1 MKPRSSGCSP
11 LRRPS
16 ARTLIAPEVAV
27 PDRSLEA
34 ACRECGRSLTRERG
48 EAGPVRCGPCF
59 EAYLRGIDL
68 DFLASYGELGV
79 TSRRTVAE
87 TCLRSLVLEQPPAR
101 KVLAVAIM
109 EQFLLA
115 SGDLIGLHYAVKG
128 RHRQPIVRAFLSF
141 RPDAEAFGVFFA
153 EVQEASDEEL
163 LAALG
168 LPTPERAPARY
179 PGLDARSLTDTLES
193 LLRDLRTT
201 GQRSASALLLGES
214 AGGFLDARTGLAL
227 AETSSWLGGGELR
240 PDQVASLALDERRRQ
255 LVVQAMPVEE
265 HRLGEVVDAIDC
277 MARASANLIYAYL
290 TVQDEEARLRARPP

>member
-1 MKPRSSGCSP
+1 M
-11 LRRPS
+11 
-16 ARTLIAPEVAV
+16 

-34 ACRECGRSLTRERG
+34 VCRECGRSLTLETW
-48 EAGPVRCGPCF
+48 EARPVRCEPCF

-87 TCLRSLVLEQPPAR
+87 TCLRALVLEQPPAR

-115 SGDLIGLHYAVKG
+115 SGDLIGLHHALKG

-141 RPDAEAFGVFFA
+141 RLDAEASGVFFA
-153 EVQEASDEEL
+153 EVQEAPDEEL

-168 LPTPERAPARY
+168 LPTPECAPARY
-179 PGLDARSLTDTLES
+179 PGLDARNLTNALES

-201 GQRSASALLLGES
+201 GQRSTSALLLGEL
-214 AGGFLDARTGLAL
+214 AGGCLGVHAGPAL
-227 AETSSWLGGGELR
+227 ADTSSWLGGGELR
-240 PDQVASLALDERRRQ
+240 PDQVASLALDERRGQ

-265 HRLGEVVDAIDC
+265 RQLGEVVDAIDC
-277 MARASANLIYAYL
+277 MTRASANLIYAYL
-290 TVQDEEARLRARPP
+290 TVQDGEARLRALHSGVD

>member
-1 MKPRSSGCSP
+1 M
-11 LRRPS
+11 
-16 ARTLIAPEVAV
+16 
-27 PDRSLEA
+27 PDRSLEIV
-34 ACRECGRSLTRERG
+34 CRECGRSLTLERW
-48 EAGPVRCGPCF
+48 EARPVRCEPCF
-59 EAYLRGIDL
+59 ETYLRGIDL

-79 TSRRTVAE
+79 TSRRTLAE
-87 TCLRSLVLEQPPAR
+87 TCLRSLVLASPPTR

-109 EQFLLA
+109 EQYLLA
-115 SGDLIGLHYAVKG
+115 SGDLIGLHYALKG

-141 RPDAEAFGVFFA
+141 RLDGEASSVFFA
-153 EVQEASDEEL
+153 ELQEASDEEL

-179 PGLDARSLTDTLES
+179 PGLDARGLTDALES

-201 GQRSASALLLGES
+201 GQRSASALLLGEL
-214 AGGFLDARTGLAL
+214 AGGSLGARTGPAL

-265 HRLGEVVDAIDC
+265 NRLGEVVDAIDC

-290 TVQDEEARLRARPP
+290 TVQDEEARLQALKTRR

>member
-1 MKPRSSGCSP
+1 M
-11 LRRPS
+11 
-16 ARTLIAPEVAV
+16 

-168 LPTPERAPARY
+168 LPTPERARARY

-240 PDQVASLALDERRRQ
+240 PDQVASLALNERRRQ
-255 LVVQAMPVEE
+255 LVVQAMPVDE

-277 MARASANLIYAYL
+277 MTRASANLIYAYL